1 MEKEIKVLN
10 VVEIPISGDKETRK
24 TDMERITT
32 LMINDQGMEL
42 KYIREEKGNTILGF
56 TKSNLTKDVRS
67 ISVVEITTSGNRL
80 ARLAEVAHLMQTAYC
95 YSGKLKYNY
104 EYNCE
109 EGTKSVTG
117 FSTDKPDILA
127 VVLQD

>member
-67 ISVVEITTSGNRL
+67 ISVVEITTSGDRL
-80 ARLAEVAHLMQTAYC
+80 ARLAEVAHLMKTAYS

-104 EYNCE
+104 E